1 MPACRQSTRIPKS
14 SISHVGNMQ
23 DDLSARP
30 RGQRSKAVIDP
41 NARLHVDAEVVFE
54 GNIHWHQ
61 RVRDV
66 DWA

>member
-1 MPACRQSTRIPKS
+1 MSGT
-14 SISHVGNMQ
+14 MQ

-30 RGQRSKAVIDP
+30 RASDQRAVINP

-66 DWA
+66 D